1 MNTNNYR
8 SSRRRLCKMQCSLR
22 RVKGN
27 RPSRPGIYW
36 KPWSMSVR
44 MLLILFSINWAS
56 IAIICYRHSTG
67 LSIAIPGFRAEK
79 YTYRRIVTKPG
90 EGDPFGERHGWPV
103 YFAGTHLMGL
113 LDNRDQVAQ
122 LLKDSGLTEK
132 ETKEAIAELRIGSKV
147 NSQSA
152 EESYDA
158 WGGML

>member
-1 MNTNNYR
+1 
-8 SSRRRLCKMQCSLR
+8 MQYSLR

-79 YTYRRIVTKPG
+79 YTYRRIVTKRWRRRPVWRKTWVTSIFRWNTSYWDYWITG
-90 EGDPFGERHGWPV
+90 IRWLNCWKIAVWQRKRPKKRLRSFGKDRKS
-103 YFAGTHLMGL
+103 TL
-113 LDNRDQVAQ
+113 NRQKRVMMP
-122 LLKDSGLTEK
+122 
-132 ETKEAIAELRIGSKV
+132 
-147 NSQSA
+147 
-152 EESYDA
+152 